1 VIAGLRIPSQTVNK
15 LMEDRGVHGAAGRIA
30 KGDMGIKLNSKQTKT
45 ALAGRFATIFCRLPY
60 FAGMLAK

>member
-1 VIAGLRIPSQTVNK
+1 
-15 LMEDRGVHGAAGRIA
+15 MEDRGVHGAAGRIA